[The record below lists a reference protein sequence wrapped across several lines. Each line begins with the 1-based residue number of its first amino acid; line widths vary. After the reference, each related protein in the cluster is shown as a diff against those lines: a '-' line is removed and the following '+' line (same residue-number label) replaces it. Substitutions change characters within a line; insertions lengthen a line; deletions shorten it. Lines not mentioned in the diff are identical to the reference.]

1 MHLDCILLDINTL
14 DEVFLYVET
23 CSGYDY
29 VIKKII
35 ILSACVKHTEKL
47 MPELVHIYHVKI
59 YNNNQ

>member
-14 DEVFLYVET
+14 DVET